1 MGDRQKLSSTRRHA
15 TESDA
20 SGSKAR
26 TVKVKLLVGLLLF
39 LVVLFSGRGNPN
51 RHENPWVVPCLA
63 YSRSMPK
70 PSSPAPPTK
79 APMAAPSDSVQVAP
93 GTIQDA
99 INSHGPDTSFLLSP
113 GVYRDGP
120 VTPKSGDRFF
130 GQGNAVWDGGGVQEL
145 AFNSAKTNDVVVS
158 GIRFLHFNPPNQG
171 KGIFNLSNGESMFVI
186 EGCEIA
192 YNAGTPVVVGNGTQ
206 VINNSIHD
214 NNWVG
219 IGGYQVAHALI
230 DHNELYNNYLADLSP
245 DTATGEASAMKFGKT
260 TDIRITNNM
269 IHDNH
274 GIGIWFDT
282 DNAGTVIDSNVIL
295 YNSYRG
301 IMEEISYGAKI
312 SNNIIS
318 GNGWASGWIAGGGIV
333 ISTASNNDI
342 FGNTLIENAQGII
355 GFQQNRGSG
364 SSGVYLTH
372 ENRIHDNFIRMA
384 RGVTGFTM
392 GAETD
397 KTNHFF
403 ANHYFLGRSSAF
415 IWGTG
420 TDPEGWMAAGQDKEG
435 TFDYIPTCQSS
446 AEPQ

>member
-1 MGDRQKLSSTRRHA
+1 
-15 TESDA
+15 
-20 SGSKAR
+20 
-26 TVKVKLLVGLLLF
+26 
-39 LVVLFSGRGNPN
+39 
-51 RHENPWVVPCLA
+51 
-63 YSRSMPK
+63 
-70 PSSPAPPTK
+70 
-79 APMAAPSDSVQVAP
+79 
-93 GTIQDA
+93 
-99 INSHGPDTSFLLSP
+99 
-113 GVYRDGP
+113 
-120 VTPKSGDRFF
+120 
-130 GQGNAVWDGGGVQEL
+130 
-145 AFNSAKTNDVVVS
+145 
-158 GIRFLHFNPPNQG
+158 
-171 KGIFNLSNGESMFVI
+171 
-186 EGCEIA
+186 
-192 YNAGTPVVVGNGTQ
+192 
-206 VINNSIHD
+206 
-214 NNWVG
+214 
-219 IGGYQVAHALI
+219 
-230 DHNELYNNYLADLSP
+230 
-245 DTATGEASAMKFGKT
+245 MKFGKS
-260 TDIRITNNM
+260 TDIHITNNM

-295 YNSYRG
+295 HNSYRG
-301 IMEEISYGAKI
+301 IMEEISYGARI

-342 FGNTLIENAQGII
+342 FGNTLIDNAQGII

-403 ANHYFLGRSSAF
+403 ANHYFLGRSSGF
-415 IWGTG
+415 IWGAG
-420 TDPEGWMAAGQDKEG
+420 TDPEGWVAAGQDKEG